1 MYTTSRSDT
10 NISTAVPLSTSA
22 VAARMRPAPRPTLPR
37 RRAGS
42 APGSR
47 SGGRPAPRCSRGS
60 APASSARGRA
70 RGRLPRVQ
78 AVPGVLVHARVSF
91 RFDAVFG
98 RRGLYGVPPP
108 GERVRYVRQPFADG
122 PELVLA
128 RVGRHPGA
136 HPVEGRKA
144 RRHAPAQP
152 PPEGGVCP
160 RPPRPV
166 SRAWSRS
173 RPGTPRPR
181 PEGSVPAAGI
191 PRVRATPRKS
201 AHFPSSQE

>member
-22 VAARMRPAPRPTLPR
+22 VAARMRPTPRPTLPR

-78 AVPGVLVHARVSF
+78 AVPGVPVHAQVSF
-91 RFDAVFG
+91 PFDAGFG
-98 RRGLYGVPPP
+98 GRGLCGVPLPANGSATSASLTRMARSSSSLALAAIQARTRSKVARRGEVPRRSLPAKEGLP
-108 GERVRYVRQPFADG
+108 TDSSPSIEALVPLTARNASTSPRRSG
-122 PELVLA
+122 PSGGYPA
-128 RVGRHPGA
+128 R
-136 HPVEGRKA
+136 A
-144 RRHAPAQP
+144 RNSP
-152 PPEGGVCP
+152 
-160 RPPRPV
+160 
-166 SRAWSRS
+166 
-173 RPGTPRPR
+173 
-181 PEGSVPAAGI
+181 
-191 PRVRATPRKS
+191 
-201 AHFPSSQE
+201 